1 MKYDSILYI
10 LFFLI
15 VLPIINSYKLFVSID
30 NLTINAPATYTYNVT
45 FNNTISRNITLNF
58 PVNSDIS
65 GTDLQ
70 VYLNSILLA
79 NTTSYTVNTT
89 AKAIFIF
96 NPSPFVTLMSF
107 KVMNVRN
114 PPSVVQ
120 NTFTVNV
127 VLSEAL

>member
-1 MKYDSILYI
+1 M
-10 LFFLI
+10 LFLLI

-45 FNNTISRNITLNF
+45 FNNTTSRNITLNL
-58 PVNSDIS
+58 PVNSDIT

-70 VYLNSILLA
+70 VYLNSVLLT
-79 NTTSYTVNTT
+79 NTTSYTVNTA
-89 AKAIFIF
+89 AKTIFIF
-96 NPSPFVTLMSF
+96 NPSPFATLMSF

-127 VLSEAL
+127 FLSEAL